1 MEEVQN
7 RKKSKAMSFDGLGI
21 AVGTVLTYRKSE
33 HTCTVVDTK
42 NRVEYEGKV
51 YTLSG
56 LAKQLVGTNA
66 SGFATFY
73 LNGVKLSDIAQ
84 KMPTAAEI
92 APKQAID
99 SEQSQDN
106 TQTAEQAAVAA
117 TGQDAGHTDCG
128 NTTEEAVTNEANAES
143 ESETANDE
151 AFDIF

>member
-1 MEEVQN
+1 MKEVQD

-21 AVGTVLTYRKSE
+21 AVGTVLTYRKSG

-73 LNGVKLSDIAQ
+73 LNGVKLSDIAH
-84 KMPTAAEI
+84 KMPTAAK
-92 APKQAID
+92 KQ
-99 SEQSQDN
+99 SN
-106 TQTAEQAAVAA
+106 P
-117 TGQDAGHTDCG
+117 
-128 NTTEEAVTNEANAES
+128 ANK
-143 ESETANDE
+143 E